1 MRTHSQ
7 GFDTISRT
15 DRLMARFGHRVAA
28 ALAELQTRQPRHDID
43 ERLRFAREQALARA
57 RESRLLSAEPALA
70 LGAGGAATLVV
81 DSGSG
86 EDGGAPWWLRLS
98 SLLPLAVLLAGL
110 VLIDHRYT
118 RSQIEAA
125 AEVDA
130 ALLAD
135 DLPPEAYS
143 DPGFV
148 EYLKTARP

>member
-1 MRTHSQ
+1 MRTKSQ
-7 GFDTISRT
+7 AFDTASRT
-15 DRLMARFGHRVAA
+15 DRLITRFGRRVAA
-28 ALAELQTRQPRHDID
+28 ALSEQQVRQPRHDID

-57 RESRLLSAEPALA
+57 REARRLSAAPALA
-70 LGAGGAATLVV
+70 LGGAGAATLVAGAGY
-81 DSGSG
+81 D
-86 EDGGAPWWLRLS
+86 GAPWWLRLS

-110 VLIDHRYT
+110 LLIDHHYT

-148 EYLKTARP
+148 EYLKNARP

>member
-1 MRTHSQ
+1 MRTNTQ
-7 GFDTISRT
+7 GFDTTSRT
-15 DRLMARFGHRVAA
+15 DRLMARFGHRVAT

-43 ERLRFAREQALARA
+43 ERLRFAREQALERA
-57 RESRLLSAEPALA
+57 RESRRLSAEPAMA
-70 LGAGGAATLVV
+70 LGAGGAATLVA
-81 DSGSG
+81 GSG
-86 EDGGAPWWLRLS
+86 EDGGTPWWLRLS

-110 VLIDHRYT
+110 VLIDHHYT

-148 EYLKTARP
+148 EYLKSARP

>member
-1 MRTHSQ
+1 MSTTHSRKSDQ
-7 GFDTISRT
+7 AART
-15 DRLMARFGHRVAA
+15 ERETARFGRRVAT
-28 ALAELQTRQPRHDID
+28 ALSEHQARQSRPDID

-57 RESRLLSAEPALA
+57 REARD
-70 LGAGGAATLVV
+70 LGASPAPAVLGGAGTTTLV
-81 DSGSG
+81 
-86 EDGGAPWWLRLS
+86 GGPEGQTPWWLRLS

-110 VLIDHRYT
+110 LLIDHHYT

-135 DLPPEAYS
+135 DLPPQAYS

-148 EYLKTARP
+148 EYLKSSRP

>member
-1 MRTHSQ
+1 MRTNSQ
-7 GFDTISRT
+7 ESVATSRA
-15 DRLMARFGHRVAA
+15 DRLMARFGGRIAA
-28 ALAELQTRQPRHDID
+28 ALSELQTRRPRHDID

-57 RESRLLSAEPALA
+57 REARRLGTAPALV
-70 LGAGGAATLVV
+70 LAGSGAATLMAGPG
-81 DSGSG
+81 DEST
-86 EDGGAPWWLRLS
+86 PWWLRLS

-110 VLIDHRYT
+110 LLIDHHYT

-148 EYLKTARP
+148 EYLKNVRP

>member
-1 MRTHSQ
+1 MRAKTH
-7 GFDTISRT
+7 GFDTASRT

-28 ALAELQTRQPRHDID
+28 ALSELQGRQSRHDID

-57 RESRLLSAEPALA
+57 REARRLSTSPALVVGSA
-70 LGAGGAATLVV
+70 GAATLVTGPS
-81 DSGSG
+81 D
-86 EDGGAPWWLRLS
+86 DGAPWWLRLS

-110 VLIDHRYT
+110 LLIDHHYT

-148 EYLKTARP
+148 EYLKNTRP

>member
-1 MRTHSQ
+1 MRTKSQ
-7 GFDTISRT
+7 GFDTTSRT
-15 DRLMARFGHRVAA
+15 DRLMARFGRRVAA
-28 ALAELQTRQPRHDID
+28 ALSEQQARQPRHDID

-57 RESRLLSAEPALA
+57 REARRLSATPALA
-70 LGAGGAATLVV
+70 VGGAGAATLVTGPG
-81 DSGSG
+81 D
-86 EDGGAPWWLRLS
+86 DGAPWWLRLS

-110 VLIDHRYT
+110 LLIDHHYT

-148 EYLKTARP
+148 EYLKNARP

>member
-1 MRTHSQ
+1 MRATSQ
-7 GFDTISRT
+7 RFTTASRT
-15 DRLMARFGHRVAA
+15 DRLMTRFGTRVAT
-28 ALAELQTRQPRHDID
+28 ALSEQQTRQPRHDIA
-43 ERLRFAREQALARA
+43 ERLRFAREDALARA
-57 RESRLLSAEPALA
+57 RASRRLTMAPSLA
-70 LGAGGAATLVV
+70 LGGAGSATLVA
-81 DSGSG
+81 GSG
-86 EDGGAPWWLRLS
+86 DDAAPWWLRLS

-110 VLIDHRYT
+110 LLIDHHYT

-148 EYLKTARP
+148 EYLKNARP

>member
-1 MRTHSQ
+1 MTTNSQ
-7 GFDTISRT
+7 AFDTTART
-15 DRLMARFGHRVAA
+15 DRLMARFGRRIAA
-28 ALAELQTRQPRHDID
+28 ALSEHQTQQARHDID

-57 RESRLLSAEPALA
+57 RETRRLSPAPALA
-70 LGAGGAATLVV
+70 IGSAGAATLVA
-81 DSGSG
+81 GSG
-86 EDGGAPWWLRLS
+86 DDGTPWWLRLS

-110 VLIDHRYT
+110 LLIDHHYT

-148 EYLKTARP
+148 EYLKNTRP

>member
-1 MRTHSQ
+1 MRTTSQ
-7 GFDTISRT
+7 GFETASRT
-15 DRLMARFGHRVAA
+15 DRLMARFGRRVAA
-28 ALAELQTRQPRHDID
+28 ALSEQQARQPRHDID

-57 RESRLLSAEPALA
+57 REARRLSSAPALA
-70 LGAGGAATLVV
+70 LGGAGAATLVA
-81 DSGSG
+81 GSG
-86 EDGGAPWWLRLS
+86 DDDAPWWLRLS

-110 VLIDHRYT
+110 LLIDHHYT

-148 EYLKTARP
+148 EYLKNVRP